1 MALKRM
7 FSTQKQSKQK
17 KVIRILLMAALAS
30 LIIWGGNLACKKQ
43 AEEAAPEEVAPTKEG
58 LIHFEGTVKTALGKY
73 MYIPSMPG
81 FDIVVQGSLETG
93 GVQSLIGKEVRGEG
107 EVFPD
112 TPSLLVANTIEVKE
126 AEGQWRNIFIRSEDV
141 VLDEY
146 LGLRARDEFVPLKD
160 LSYDKKEGWEGK
172 EKARVYG
179 KLEKKEVGQGE
190 EKKEMFYIVLFDNKG
205 KESGRVIIDNFT
217 DFARY
222 YINKLRLFD
231 KFWFYVNIKDTVDWK
246 VRRKT
251 KELFRADVLFAG
263 LF

>member
-7 FSTQKQSKQK
+7 FSTQKLNKQK
-17 KVIRILLMAALAS
+17 KMSRILLMAALAS

-43 AEEAAPEEVAPTKEG
+43 TEEAVPEEAAPTKEG
-58 LIHFEGTVKTALGKY
+58 LVQFEGTVKTALSKY
-73 MYIPSMPG
+73 MYIPAVPG
-81 FDIVVQGSLETG
+81 FDIVVQGSLESG
-93 GVQSLIGKEVRGEG
+93 DIQSLIGKEVRGEG
-107 EVFPD
+107 EVAPE
-112 TPSLLVANTIEVKE
+112 TPSLLIANTIEVKE
-126 AEGQWRNIFIRSEDV
+126 GEGQWRNVFTRSEDV

-146 LGLRARDEFVPLKD
+146 ISLSARDEFIPLKD

-172 EKARVYG
+172 EKARIYG

-190 EKKEMFYIVLFDNKG
+190 EKKEMLYIVLFDNKG
-205 KESGRVIIDNFT
+205 KETGRVIIDNFT
-217 DFARY
+217 DIARY

-231 KFWFYVNIKDTVDWK
+231 KFWFYINIKDTVDWK